1 MSTGNIQA
9 DEPIKAPAFTVAES
23 ASINKLTI
31 VFIIC
36 FLTTFLA
43 GIVSMLMSVYL
54 PVAVKDLLGNVSE
67 EKMND
72 VSALINSLFIFGW
85 MFGGIAW
92 GIISDRIG
100 RSKSVILSTACFGL
114 FAIVT
119 ALSSSWLLVSV
130 SRFLS
135 GFGIGGVLV
144 TTVILIEELWTAK
157 KKAIIQG
164 FVSLAVP
171 VGFFAAG
178 AINNYTKDWQMAF
191 WIGVVPLLLAIIAA
205 FTLPESE
212 KWKIDKQTKGKKENV
227 NRSLF
232 APGHRTNLLTGSV
245 VFGTML
251 IGLWAVFAWAP
262 TWVQSISTSTDVQS
276 QRGTVMMILAGSGI
290 AGGFFSGWIVNAIGL
305 RKTMLICFAV
315 VFIMIFLAFKLS
327 KDITSTTFVEIGVLA
342 FFFGISQGALAV
354 YIPSLFPT
362 AIRASATGF
371 CFNAG
376 RLFTATVVFFIGAL
390 VTMLGGYG
398 NAVFIFSFILV
409 IGLVVT
415 FFSKDKASSR
425 PSPKE
430 KAIRTQPSLF
440 KDPTF
445 NRSRRKC

>member
-1 MSTGNIQA
+1 MSTGNIQVN
-9 DEPIKAPAFTVAES
+9 EPIKAS
-23 ASINKLTI
+23 ALAGLASTNKLAL

-36 FLTTFLA
+36 FLSTFLA
-43 GIVSMLMSVYL
+43 GLVSMLMSVYL

-100 RSKSVILSTACFGL
+100 RSKSVMLSTACFGL
-114 FAIVT
+114 FAIAT
-119 ALSSSWLLVSV
+119 ALSPSWPLIVI

-144 TTVILIEELWTAK
+144 TTVILVAELWTGK
-157 KKAIIQG
+157 NKAIIQG
-164 FVSLAVP
+164 FISLAMP

-178 AINNYTKDWQMAF
+178 AINNITEDWRTAF
-191 WIGVVPLLLAIIAA
+191 WIGIVPLLLAIIGA

-212 KWKIDKQTKGKKENV
+212 QWKIAKQTKGQKENA

-232 APGHRTNLLTGSV
+232 APGHRNNLFIGSV

-262 TWVQSISTSTDVQS
+262 TWVQSISTSADVQN
-276 QRGTVMMILAGSGI
+276 QRGAVMMILAAGGI
-290 AGGFFSGWIVNAIGL
+290 AGSFFSGWIVNAIGL
-305 RKTMLICFAV
+305 RKTMLICFSV

-327 KDITSTTFVEIGVLA
+327 KDITITTFAELGALA

-362 AIRASATGF
+362 SICASATGF
-371 CFNAG
+371 CFNIG

-390 VTMLGGYG
+390 VSLFGGYG
-398 NAVFIFSFILV
+398 NAIFIFSFILM
-409 IGLVVT
+409 IGLAVT
-415 FFSKDKASSR
+415 FFTKDKVD
-425 PSPKE
+425 E
-430 KAIRTQPSLF
+430 V
-440 KDPTF
+440 
-445 NRSRRKC
+445 

>member
-1 MSTGNIQA
+1 MSTQNIPVITTSILPVG
-9 DEPIKAPAFTVAES
+9 ETRS
-23 ASINKLTI
+23 ANKLII
-31 VFIIC
+31 VFIVC
-36 FLTTFLA
+36 FLSTLFG

-85 MFGGIAW
+85 MFGGFLW
-92 GIISDRIG
+92 GIISDRVG
-100 RSKSVILSTACFGL
+100 RSKSVMLSTACFGL

-119 ALSSSWLLVSV
+119 GMSSSWLLVSI

-144 TTVILIEELWTAK
+144 TTVILIAELWTGK
-157 KKAIIQG
+157 NKAIIQG
-164 FVSLAVP
+164 FVSLAMP

-178 AINNYTKDWQMAF
+178 AINNLTEDWRTAF
-191 WIGVVPLLLAIIAA
+191 WIGIVPLMLAVIAA

-212 KWKIDKQTKGKKENV
+212 KWKTEKQTKQQKEKTAG
-227 NRSLF
+227 SLF
-232 APGHRTNLLTGSV
+232 ASEHRHNLLIGSV

-290 AGGFFSGWIVNAIGL
+290 AGSFFSGWIVNTIGL
-305 RKTMLICFAV
+305 RKTLLICFVV

-327 KDITSTTFVEIGVLA
+327 KAITMATFVEIGALA

-362 AIRASATGF
+362 ATCASATGF

-390 VTMLGGYG
+390 VSLLGGYG
-398 NAVFIFSFILV
+398 NAIFIFSFVLV
-409 IGLVVT
+409 IGLAVT
-415 FFSKDKASSR
+415 FFTKDKGEDDEKEFQVSNSKLI
-425 PSPKE
+425 KE
-430 KAIRTQPSLF
+430 KKL
-440 KDPTF
+440 
-445 NRSRRKC
+445 